1 MNAPEQQSLV
11 PQPYAMSQLLVVQ
24 CGGRL
29 YGIDLQRLHEIR
41 RGAPPPQ
48 GAAANGSVPGMLNL
62 RGEFVPL
69 LHLRARLGLA
79 LPAPGSDAAIL
90 LLAINTVAGPRECAL
105 VVDGVSDVV
114 EPGDSVLPPGGGT
127 AQVPVQIDV
136 DALLGDYLRQNA
148 GVNST
153 KAVNSSIRPRN
164 MAVIHSQT

>member
-1 MNAPEQQSLV
+1 MNAPEQQRLV
-11 PQPYAMSQLLVVQ
+11 AQPYALAQLLVVQ

-41 RGAPPPQ
+41 RSAPPPHQ
-48 GAAANGSVPGMLNL
+48 PAANGSEPGMLNL

-69 LHLRARLGLA
+69 LHLRARLGLP

-90 LLAINTVAGPRECAL
+90 LLAVNTVAGPRECAL

-114 EPGDSVLPPGGGT
+114 EPGDSVLPTAGGT

-153 KAVNSSIRPRN
+153 NAVNSSIRPRN
-164 MAVIHSQT
+164 MAVIHSQI

>member
-11 PQPYAMSQLLVVQ
+11 RQSYATSQLLVVQ

-48 GAAANGSVPGMLNL
+48 GAAAKGSVPGMLNL

-69 LHLRARLGLA
+69 LYLRARLGLP
-79 LPAPGSDAAIL
+79 LPAPGTDAAIL
-90 LLAINTVAGPRECAL
+90 LLAVSTAAGLRECAL

-114 EPGDSVLPPGGGT
+114 EPGDSVLPTSGGT

-153 KAVNSSIRPRN
+153 NAVNSSIRPRN
-164 MAVIHSQT
+164 IAVIQSQT

>member
-1 MNAPEQQSLV
+1 MNATEQQSAA
-11 PQPYAMSQLLVVQ
+11 QQTYATAQLLGVQ

-41 RGAPPPQ
+41 RGVPPPH
-48 GAAANGSVPGMLNL
+48 AITADGSVPGMLNL

-69 LHLRARLGLA
+69 LYLRARLGLP
-79 LPAPGSDAAIL
+79 LPAPGTEAAIL
-90 LLAINTVAGPRECAL
+90 LLAVNTAAGPRECAL

-114 EPGDSVLPPGGGT
+114 EPGDSVLPTGGGT
-127 AQVPVQIDV
+127 AQVPVQIDL

-153 KAVNSSIRPRN
+153 NAVNSSIRPRN
-164 MAVIHSQT
+164 IAVIHSQT